1 MIDKKQTQC
10 NLMRTCFPPDTTRL
24 QFMLYLQISDDGVL
38 HVLLLFLQE
47 VETHSIQ
54 RVRAQLVVS
63 EKNLTEA
70 QQSGCSRSA
79 MSYLSNVSCAKR

>member
-1 MIDKKQTQC
+1 MI
-10 NLMRTCFPPDTTRL
+10 TCSPPDKTRL

-38 HVLLLFLQE
+38 HILLLFLQE

-54 RVRAQLVVS
+54 RVRPKFVVS

-70 QQSGCSRSA
+70 QQSDCTRSA
-79 MSYLSNVSCAKR
+79 VSYLSNASHAKR

>member
-1 MIDKKQTQC
+1 
-10 NLMRTCFPPDTTRL
+10 
-24 QFMLYLQISDDGVL
+24 MLYLQISDDGVL

-70 QQSGCSRSA
+70 QQSGCTRSA
-79 MSYLSNVSCAKR
+79 VS